1 MTAIF
6 LTAEVT
12 IGAVTGVLTNA
23 VKASGNAIGVTIG
36 AAIGMLTNA
45 LKASGN
51 AIGKGLKEIRLKVGS
66 TLPGLIYCERTF
78 QKSRGSGELSCRAH
92 LVLHFG
98 RGCLYCRKAT

>member
-12 IGAVTGVLTNA
+12 IGAVTGVLTN
-23 VKASGNAIGVTIG
+23 VLKASGNAIGDTFG
-36 AAIGMLTNA
+36 AAIGVLTNA

-51 AIGKGLKEIRLKVGS
+51 AIGKGLKEIVSKVGS
-66 TLPGLIYCERTF
+66 TLPGLIYSFVSVLFKKR
-78 QKSRGSGELSCRAH
+78 RASGKLSCRAH

-98 RGCLYCRKAT
+98 RGCLYC